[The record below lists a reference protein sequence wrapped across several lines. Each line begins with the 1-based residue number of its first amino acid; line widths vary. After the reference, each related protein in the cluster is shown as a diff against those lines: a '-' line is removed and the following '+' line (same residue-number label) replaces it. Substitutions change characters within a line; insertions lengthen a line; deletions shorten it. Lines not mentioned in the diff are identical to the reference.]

1 MLRDLYQSIP
11 LDRKIPT
18 HHVQRLSDLWLK
30 SCPYFGNLVLQ
41 ASTFKLLATERYRHA
56 DTSRPI
62 PVSPSCRA
70 DSNGTLSNPS
80 GHLPAVVSAFF
91 SLVSSIAMQML
102 RDLNP
107 SIPLNR
113 RITMHPDPMVPD
125 CWLKCYPFFCT
136 LVPQASTFKLLA
148 TECYRHADTSR
159 PIPFNPSRR
168 ANSNAILPNPSEH
181 LRLPAEESGLSFL
194 LTSIAI

>member
-1 MLRDLYQSIP
+1 MRKLRDLYQSIL

-18 HHVQRLSDLWLK
+18 HHVHRLFDVWLK
-30 SCPYFGNLVLQ
+30 SCPYFGNFVLQ

-70 DSNGTLSNPS
+70 DSNETLSDPC
-80 GHLPAVVSAFF
+80 GHLPAEVSAFF
-91 SLVSSIAMQML
+91 SLVTSIAMQRL
-102 RDLNP
+102 RDPNP
-107 SIPLNR
+107 SIPLDR
-113 RITMHPDPMVPD
+113 RIPMHPDPMVSD
-125 CWLKCYPFFCT
+125 CWLKRYPFFCT

-159 PIPFNPSRR
+159 PIQFNPSRQ
-168 ANSNAILPNPSEH
+168 ANSNATLPDPSEH
-181 LRLPAEESGLSFL
+181 LPAEESGLSSL